1 MKKRHNFYN
10 IFRIVRAD
18 HIAYVH
24 GICYDKFI
32 QSISGETAMKYVI
45 SVLLSAAL
53 LLSAI
58 PAAAVTATPDEAA
71 ATNPEALYGDTDGDG
86 YISIQDATLLQYALA
101 NSSPGAF
108 APHWDADG
116 DGKLTIN
123 DVTAIQRFCAGYSD
137 CGRTGQHDT
146 PSPLQS
152 LSFEEADVKLG
163 VGEEFPTVL
172 ITDGDADKADY
183 SSADPSVASVDKS
196 GVITARGT
204 GETVVSCDCGGLRA
218 DCSVRVCPAATSL
231 SLNQTELKLGVGE
244 QYDLDSYVNSGAAA
258 YFRAYSSDDPTV
270 ADVAEDGG
278 MVTALSEGTARITC
292 TLQVKPFAP
301 SLSLNASEVTLDV
314 GQSFD
319 FDSYAPSGT
328 AAYYRAYFSENPDIA
343 PVAESGGIVTGNS
356 AGHTRIG
363 CQLQSGFC
371 VYADV
376 TVENGIRN
384 RVLGF
389 LKEQFGNGN
398 RPYVTYYNSH
408 AGGKKVSTGFAWCAV
423 FAWCG
428 IDQCATL
435 LGKRNPVSPCCHVSE
450 IANQARKKGAL
461 KNAFSSGYV
470 PQKGDLF
477 TTSTVK
483 SPGTGGRLHIGFVE
497 SVETDGKGKVTKV
510 HTIEGNFNWENAY
523 PTSTKVSRS
532 VWTIGKRRY
541 GALLCEYI
549 DIEKLFS

>member
-1 MKKRHNFYN
+1 MKH
-10 IFRIVRAD
+10 
-18 HIAYVH
+18 
-24 GICYDKFI
+24 
-32 QSISGETAMKYVI
+32 VI

-71 ATNPEALYGDTDGDG
+71 AANPDTLNGDADGDG
-86 YISIQDATLLQYALA
+86 NISIQDATLLQYALA
-101 NSSPGAF
+101 NIPEAF
-108 APHWDADG
+108 PPHWDADG
-116 DGKLTIN
+116 DGKLTIG
-123 DVTAIQRFCAGYSD
+123 DVTAIQRFCAGYSG
-137 CGRTGQHDT
+137 CGRTGQPVT
-146 PSPLQS
+146 PLPLQS

-163 VGEEFPTVL
+163 VGEVFPTVL
-172 ITDGDADKADY
+172 IKD
-183 SSADPSVASVDKS
+183 S
-196 GVITARGT
+196 GVITARGA

-218 DCSVRVCPAATSL
+218 DCGVLVCPAATSL
-231 SLNQTELKLGVGE
+231 SLNQTGLKLGVGE

-258 YFRAYSSDDPTV
+258 YFRAYSSDNPTV

-278 MVTALSEGTARITC
+278 MVTALGEGTARITC
-292 TLQVKPFAP
+292 TLQNGVKAVCNVTVKPFAP
-301 SLSLNASEVTLDV
+301 SLSLNASSVTLDV

-328 AAYYRAYFSENPDIA
+328 AAYYRAYFSENPNIA
-343 PVAESGGIVTGNS
+343 SIAESGGIVTGSS

-389 LKEQFGNGN
+389 LQEQVGNNN

-428 IDQCATL
+428 IDQCAARQAQSRQPML
-435 LGKRNPVSPCCHVSE
+435 PRQRNSESGAKKGRAQKRIYLGLRSKKRRPFHHLDRQKPRHGRQAAHRLCGVSRDRRQGQGHQGAHNRRQLQLGERVPDL
-450 IANQARKKGAL
+450 NQGQPLGLDNRKKAL
-461 KNAFSSGYV
+461 
-470 PQKGDLF
+470 
-477 TTSTVK
+477 
-483 SPGTGGRLHIGFVE
+483 
-497 SVETDGKGKVTKV
+497 
-510 HTIEGNFNWENAY
+510 
-523 PTSTKVSRS
+523 RS
-532 VWTIGKRRY
+532 IALRIYRY
-541 GALLCEYI
+541 
-549 DIEKLFS
+549 

>member
-1 MKKRHNFYN
+1 MKH
-10 IFRIVRAD
+10 
-18 HIAYVH
+18 
-24 GICYDKFI
+24 
-32 QSISGETAMKYVI
+32 VI

-71 ATNPEALYGDTDGDG
+71 AANPDTLNGDADGDG
-86 YISIQDATLLQYALA
+86 NISIQDATLLQYALA
-101 NSSPGAF
+101 NIPEAF
-108 APHWDADG
+108 PPHWDADG
-116 DGKLTIN
+116 DGKLTIG
-123 DVTAIQRFCAGYSD
+123 DVTAIQRFCAGYSG
-137 CGRTGQHDT
+137 CGRTGQPVT
-146 PSPLQS
+146 PLPLQS

-163 VGEEFPTVL
+163 VGEVFPTVL
-172 ITDGDADKADY
+172 IKDGNADKADY
-183 SSADPSVASVDKS
+183 SSADPSVAYVDKS
-196 GVITARGT
+196 GVITARGA

-218 DCSVRVCPAATSL
+218 DCGVLVCPAATSL
-231 SLNQTELKLGVGE
+231 SLNQTGLKLGVGE

-258 YFRAYSSDDPTV
+258 YFRAYSSDNPTV

-278 MVTALSEGTARITC
+278 MVTALGEGTARITC
-292 TLQVKPFAP
+292 TLQNGVKAVCNVTVKPFAP
-301 SLSLNASEVTLDV
+301 SLSLNASSVTLDV

-328 AAYYRAYFSENPDIA
+328 AAYYRAYFSENPNIA
-343 PVAESGGIVTGNS
+343 SIAESGGIVTGSS

-389 LKEQFGNGN
+389 LQEQVGNNN

-428 IDQCATL
+428 IDQCVTL
-435 LGKRNPVSPCCHVSE
+435 LGKHNPVNPCCHVSE

-461 KNAFSSGYV
+461 KNAFTSGYV
-470 PQKGDLF
+470 PKKGDLF

>member
-1 MKKRHNFYN
+1 MKH
-10 IFRIVRAD
+10 
-18 HIAYVH
+18 
-24 GICYDKFI
+24 
-32 QSISGETAMKYVI
+32 VI

-71 ATNPEALYGDTDGDG
+71 AANPDTLNGDADGDG
-86 YISIQDATLLQYALA
+86 NISIQDATLLQYALA
-101 NSSPGAF
+101 NIPEAF
-108 APHWDADG
+108 PPHWDADG
-116 DGKLTIN
+116 DGKLTIG
-123 DVTAIQRFCAGYSD
+123 DVTAIQRFCAGYSG
-137 CGRTGQHDT
+137 CGRTGQPVT
-146 PSPLQS
+146 PLPLQS

-163 VGEEFPTVL
+163 VGEVFPTVL
-172 ITDGDADKADY
+172 IKDGNADKADY

-196 GVITARGT
+196 GVITARGQT
-204 GETVVSCDCGGLRA
+204 G
-218 DCSVRVCPAATSL
+218 
-231 SLNQTELKLGVGE
+231 LKLGVGE

-258 YFRAYSSDDPTV
+258 YFRAYSSDNPTV

-278 MVTALSEGTARITC
+278 MVTALGEGTARITC
-292 TLQVKPFAP
+292 TLQNGVKAVCNVTVKPFAP
-301 SLSLNASEVTLDV
+301 SLSLNASSVTLDV

-328 AAYYRAYFSENPDIA
+328 AAYYRAYFSENPNIA
-343 PVAESGGIVTGNS
+343 SIAESGGIVTGSS

-389 LKEQFGNGN
+389 LQEQVGNNN

-428 IDQCATL
+428 IDQCVTL
-435 LGKRNPVSPCCHVSE
+435 LGKHNPVNPCCHVSE

-461 KNAFSSGYV
+461 KNAFTSGYV
-470 PQKGDLF
+470 PKKGDLF